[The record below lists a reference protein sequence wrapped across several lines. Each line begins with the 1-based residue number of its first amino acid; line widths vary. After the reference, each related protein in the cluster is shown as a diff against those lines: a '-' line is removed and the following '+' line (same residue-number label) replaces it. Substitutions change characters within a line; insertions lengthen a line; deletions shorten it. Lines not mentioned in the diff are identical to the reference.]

1 MEYYMVAWRYEISL
15 RNISEIIGQLLL
27 PLFITFAHEVLLV
40 VVGVGGGG
48 VGVLLII
55 AYTGRLR
62 SKGVSFS
69 GFRYMKG

>member
-40 VVGVGGGG
+40 VVGVGWGGG
-48 VGVLLII
+48 GGWGTPYNSLYGE
-55 AYTGRLR
+55 AP
-62 SKGVSFS
+62 F
-69 GFRYMKG
+69 

>member
-40 VVGVGGGG
+40 VVGVGG